1 MARAAKV
8 IFEQPLMV
16 LRVIETVK
24 GDFDIEVAMLEG
36 PSVGVT
42 EPNEFVAKTIN
53 AGLLKGYISELI
65 KVQERMKDAL
75 TSVADKA
82 QKEKAA
88 KEGGLSPTLPSK
100 DTQDERLHT
109 EDSENGDT

>member
-42 EPNEFVAKTIN
+42 EPNEFIAKTIN

-82 QKEKAA
+82 QKEK
-88 KEGGLSPTLPSK
+88 EGQQQLEDVSSGTLPS
-100 DTQDERLHT
+100 QDERLHT